1 MARLSLLG
9 GTTSLEDLAL
19 LRQRLCLLGRVGLPI
34 SLAFNIVGIAL
45 DLMEG
50 QRTLLQALR
59 AADNLSHLSITAL
72 LIVLWRV
79 PPHMPGRSVVLL
91 DVLFLPCVDAILLWL
106 ASQIDITPPTSLSTL
121 GFVFAALARAVL
133 VPSSPRR
140 TVVITLLA
148 ALPTLLGSWQ
158 LLASAGS
165 LRTPQMAFTV
175 LWHMGAVLLA
185 GVASS
190 VIYGLRREVT
200 QAQKLGQYTLLHKIG
215 EGAMGEVYL
224 ASHALLR
231 RPTAVKLL
239 VGGRHDPA
247 QIERFERE
255 VQQTSLLTHP
265 NTISVYDYGRTPD
278 GIFYYAME
286 YLDGLTLDEL
296 LLHDGPQPAARVV
309 RLLASVCDAL
319 GEAHGVGLIH
329 RDIKPANVFVCERGG
344 HPDVVKV
351 VDFGLVKIAKAS
363 DLSLTATNVLIGTP
377 LYMSPEAI
385 EQPERIDRRS
395 DLYAVGCVA
404 YHLLTG
410 TPPFAGNNVIEVCAA
425 HLHATPVAPSQRLGA
440 ALPAGLDALVL
451 ECLAKDIAARP
462 QSAYVLRD
470 RLLALGAAQ
479 SWSEE
484 DASEWWQ
491 DRGRLLC
498 RERRS
503 LIAAR
508 PGSASL
514 LGVDIADRVA

>member
-1 MARLSLLG
+1 
-9 GTTSLEDLAL
+9 LEL

-34 SLAFNIVGIAL
+34 SVAFNVVGIGL
-45 DLMEG
+45 DLLEG
-50 QRTLLQALR
+50 QRKLLQALG
-59 AADNLSHLSITAL
+59 AADNLSHLAITAL

-79 PPHMPGRSVVLL
+79 TPHLPGRWVVLV
-91 DVLFLPCVDAILLWL
+91 DVVFLPCVDAILLWA
-106 ASQIDITPPTSLSTL
+106 ASQVDITPPTSLATL

-140 TVVITLLA
+140 TAVITLLA
-148 ALPTLLGSWQ
+148 ALPTLLGSWR
-158 LLASAGS
+158 LLESTGS
-165 LRTPQMAFTV
+165 LRVPQMAFTV
-175 LWHMGAVLLA
+175 LWHLGAVLLA
-185 GVASS
+185 SVASS
-190 VIYGLRREVT
+190 VIYGLRREVS

-247 QIERFERE
+247 QVERFERE
-255 VQQTSLLTHP
+255 VQQTSLLSHP

-296 LLHDGPQPAARVV
+296 LTHDGPQPAGRVV

-319 GEAHGVGLIH
+319 AEAHGVGLIH
-329 RDIKPANVFVCERGG
+329 RDIKPANIFVCQRGG

-351 VDFGLVKIAKAS
+351 VDFGLVKVAKAS
-363 DLSLTATNVLIGTP
+363 ELSLTATNILIGTP

-385 EQPERIDRRS
+385 EHPESIDARS

-410 TPPFAGNNVIEVCAA
+410 NPPFSGNNVIEVCAA
-425 HLHATPVAPSQRLGA
+425 HLHATPVTPSQRLGGP
-440 ALPAGLDALVL
+440 LPAELDALVL
-451 ECLAKDIAARP
+451 ECLAKDAASRP
-462 QSAYVLRD
+462 VSASVLRD
-470 RLLALGAAQ
+470 RLLALAAAQ
-479 SWSEE
+479 AWSEA

-491 DRGRLLC
+491 DRGQLLC
-498 RERRS
+498 RERHSRT
-503 LIAAR
+503 AAR
-508 PGSASL
+508 PESASM
-514 LGVDIADRVA
+514 LGVDIAGRVATNEQSATALGARG